1 MSEPLRR
8 FRQLLAT
15 FSLLCIPLVAPA
27 SEWRTIGL
35 PARPMNITENRG
47 ILWVCG
53 ADELIA
59 NSTDGGKTWTSP
71 HSNKG
76 GGILLAMGFASDQFG
91 YAAGTSGAVLFTK
104 DGGATWDRI
113 KAPAQVI
120 YGISFSDE
128 KHGVVHT
135 PQTITHT
142 MPPYV
147 ESSSPIAPLLSPPA
161 LDAPPSQGVQCIS
174 CDVEKLIVTRDYQG
188 IAEVDLKIHIGQ
200 NGLVEQAEIVHAT
213 KPEIGDRMAAAVRNW
228 IFVPYEKDGVVHPV
242 VTDIKLRVQ
251 AIKSK

>member
-1 MSEPLRR
+1 
-8 FRQLLAT
+8 
-15 FSLLCIPLVAPA
+15 
-27 SEWRTIGL
+27 
-35 PARPMNITENRG
+35 MNITENRG

-71 HSNKG
+71 HSKKG

-91 YAAGTSGAVLFTK
+91 YAAGTSGAVLF
-104 DGGATWDRI
+104 
-113 KAPAQVI
+113 
-120 YGISFSDE
+120 
-128 KHGVVHT
+128 
-135 PQTITHT
+135 
-142 MPPYV
+142 
-147 ESSSPIAPLLSPPA
+147 IAPLLSPPA